1 MDKQTVVTAVLCAV
15 AALGAS
21 AAMAVLV
28 PPPEEAPPVRAK
40 AGPTGPVA
48 EPSRSQAAKP
58 QLSSGP
64 ATTLP
69 PAVTPQPGGPAAFTG
84 ALFTGGLDGDHFCT
98 ATVVQ
103 SPGRNLIVTAGHCL
117 LDGAQADGE
126 AVFAPAYANG
136 FAPYGTWKLE
146 EVFED
151 DRWAHDTDDA
161 YDLAFARLA
170 PDDKGRTIED
180 VTGAAVLDT
189 SGRAGEEVTVTGY
202 PADRKVPRTCT
213 AVAVRESETEQRFDC
228 ADFPGGTSGSAWIAR
243 DGKIIGILTGG
254 DTDDVSTSTILGDYA
269 ASLYAKATAGAAA
282 PATAPTASSTPTA
295 GPTPTPTPTPTAT
308 ATR

>member
-1 MDKQTVVTAVLCAV
+1 MPVDKRTVVTAVLCAV

-21 AAMAVLV
+21 AAVAKLS

-40 AGPTGPVA
+40 AAPSASPTGPS
-48 EPSRSQAAKP
+48 SRSQVAKP
-58 QLSSGP
+58 QLSAPPG
-64 ATTLP
+64 TTLP
-69 PAVTPQPGGPAAFTG
+69 PAVTPPPGGPAAFTG
-84 ALFTGGLDGDHFCT
+84 ALFTNGLDSDHFCT
-98 ATVVQ
+98 ATVVS
-103 SPGRNLIVTAGHCL
+103 SPGRNMIITAGHCL
-117 LDGAQADGE
+117 LEGDQRGGS

-136 FAPYGTWKLE
+136 VAPYGTWKIE

-151 DRWAHDTDDA
+151 DRWAEGTDDD

-170 PDDKGRTIED
+170 PDAKGRTIED

-213 AVAVRESETEQRFDC
+213 SVAVRESATQQRFDC
-228 ADFPGGTSGSAWIAR
+228 ADFPGGTSGSAWIAG

-254 DTDDVSTSTILGDYA
+254 DTDDVSTSTVLGEYA
-269 ASLYAKATAGAAA
+269 ASLYAKATGKA
-282 PATAPTASSTPTA
+282 PATKS
-295 GPTPTPTPTPTAT
+295 
-308 ATR
+308 

>member
-1 MDKQTVVTAVLCAV
+1 MPVDKRTVVTTVLCAV

-21 AAMAVLV
+21 AAVAELV
-28 PPPEEAPPVRAK
+28 PPPEGAPAAHSAK
-40 AGPTGPVA
+40 AAPTGSPTA
-48 EPSRSQAAKP
+48 SSRSQAAKP
-58 QLSSGP
+58 QLSAPP

-69 PAVTPQPGGPAAFTG
+69 PAVTPPPGGPAAFTG
-84 ALFTGGLDGDHFCT
+84 ALFTNGLDSDHFCT
-98 ATVVQ
+98 ATVVH
-103 SPGRNLIVTAGHCL
+103 SPGKNMIITAGHCL
-117 LDGAQADGE
+117 LDGQQDGGS

-136 FAPYGTWKLE
+136 FAPYGTWKIE

-151 DRWAHDTDDA
+151 DRWSEGTDDD

-213 AVAVRESETEQRFDC
+213 AVAVRESETQQRFDC

-243 DGKIIGILTGG
+243 DGRIIGILTGG
-254 DTDDVSTSTILGDYA
+254 DTDDVSTSTVLGEYA
-269 ASLYAKATAGAAA
+269 ASLYAKATRKG
-282 PATAPTASSTPTA
+282 
-295 GPTPTPTPTPTAT
+295 
-308 ATR
+308 

>member
-1 MDKQTVVTAVLCAV
+1 MPVDKRTVVTTVLCAV

-21 AAMAVLV
+21 AAVAELA
-28 PPPEEAPPVRAK
+28 PPPEGTPAARSAK
-40 AGPTGPVA
+40 AAPTGSPTA
-48 EPSRSQAAKP
+48 SSRAQAAKP
-58 QLSSGP
+58 QLSAPP

-69 PAVTPQPGGPAAFTG
+69 PAVTPPPGGPAAFTG
-84 ALFTGGLDGDHFCT
+84 ALFTDGLDSDHFCT
-98 ATVVQ
+98 ATVVH
-103 SPGRNLIVTAGHCL
+103 SPGKNMIITAGHCL
-117 LDGAQADGE
+117 LDGQQDGGS

-136 FAPYGTWKLE
+136 FAPYGTWKIE

-151 DRWAHDTDDA
+151 DRWSEGTDDD

-170 PDDKGRTIED
+170 PDGKGRTIED

-213 AVAVRESETEQRFDC
+213 AVAVRESETQQRFDC

-254 DTDDVSTSTILGDYA
+254 DTDDVSTSTVLGEYA
-269 ASLYAKATAGAAA
+269 ASLYAKATRKG
-282 PATAPTASSTPTA
+282 
-295 GPTPTPTPTPTAT
+295 
-308 ATR
+308 

>member
-1 MDKQTVVTAVLCAV
+1 MPVDKRTVVTAVLCAA

-21 AAMAVLV
+21 AAVAVLV
-28 PPPEEAPPVRAK
+28 PPPEGVPAARAK
-40 AGPTGPVA
+40 AAPTGSA
-48 EPSRSQAAKP
+48 TESSRSQAAKP
-58 QLSSGP
+58 QLSTPP

-69 PAVTPQPGGPAAFTG
+69 PPVTPQPGGPAAFTG

-103 SPGRNLIVTAGHCL
+103 SPGRNLIITAGHCL
-117 LDGAQADGE
+117 LDGVQDGE

-151 DRWAHDTDDA
+151 DRWAEGTDDA

-213 AVAVRESETEQRFDC
+213 AVAVRQSPTEQRFDC
-228 ADFPGGTSGSAWIAR
+228 SDFPGGTSGSAWIAR
-243 DGKIIGILTGG
+243 DGKIVGILTGG
-254 DTDDVSTSTILGDYA
+254 DTDDVSTSTVLGDYA
-269 ASLYAKATAGAAA
+269 ASLYAKATATAKAAA
-282 PATAPTASSTPTA
+282 A
-295 GPTPTPTPTPTAT
+295 TPTPTAAATPT
-308 ATR
+308 ATPTVEAGSGPSAR

>member
-1 MDKQTVVTAVLCAV
+1 MPVDKRTVVTAVLCAA

-21 AAMAVLV
+21 AAVAKLA
-28 PPPEEAPPVRAK
+28 PPPEAVSPARAK
-40 AGPTGPVA
+40 AAPSGSPA
-48 EPSRSQAAKP
+48 APSRSQAAKP
-58 QLSSGP
+58 QLSAPPGV
-64 ATTLP
+64 TLP
-69 PAVTPQPGGPAAFTG
+69 PAVTPPPGGPAAFTG
-84 ALFTGGLDGDHFCT
+84 ALFTNGLDSDHFCT
-98 ATVVQ
+98 ATVVS

-117 LDGAQADGE
+117 LDGQQNDGT
-126 AVFAPAYANG
+126 AVFAPAYSND
-136 FAPYGTWKLE
+136 FAPYGTWKIE

-151 DRWAHDTDDA
+151 DRWATGTDDD

-170 PDDKGRTIED
+170 PDAQGRTIED

-213 AVAVRESETEQRFDC
+213 SVAVRESATQQRFDC

-254 DTDDVSTSTILGDYA
+254 DTDDVSTSTVLGEYA
-269 ASLYAKATAGAAA
+269 ATLYAKATAAASTTTPA
-282 PATAPTASSTPTA
+282 P
-295 GPTPTPTPTPTAT
+295 
-308 ATR
+308 R